1 MVRNFTPKLD
11 VGSRSALFYAR
22 NVEDFVNKVKQ
33 KYEERSQEYID
44 LKNIEDLNDCW
55 IIELC
60 LKKEVCFELVATI
73 VVAVVEK
80 RKS

>member
-11 VGSRSALFYAR
+11 VGSRSASFYAR

-44 LKNIEDLNDCW
+44 LKNIENSNDCW
-55 IIELC
+55 IMELFV
-60 LKKEVCFELVATI
+60 LSLIATI

-80 RKS
+80 RKSWDPN